1 MSCIDCSPIEPVEDE
16 GDLKF
21 RPCTVP
27 LVAAVKAEGYAVEE
41 VQDEGKI
48 TYGSREEL
56 LQLLERLDRIQ
67 QELGLQLS
75 VCLSGRNGRMLV
87 ERWLR
92 LEQLKVRFT
101 SENLIAI
108 IANHNFCSHMQP
120 IVDFNEAIIGF
131 ELLLRPLPG
140 SAFFKPY
147 ELFEIARQTGFHSFL
162 DRAARISAI
171 ETSSRLLPKGIK
183 RFVNFLPSSIYNPKY
198 CLTHT
203 FEAIRRLDQIPED
216 FVFEVV
222 ETEEIANIPH
232 LQDIFSEYRKQG
244 LLVALDDVGAG
255 HSTVE
260 VMTSLRPD
268 YVKIDRGLI
277 SFCDQDDA
285 KQRIIR
291 DIMNRAW
298 DYGAKV
304 LAEGIE
310 RREEFLFCRD
320 IGMDLG
326 QGYLLGK
333 PSDKPPA
340 RFGHIA

>member
-1 MSCIDCSPIEPVEDE
+1 MRCIDCSPIEPVEDE

-21 RPCTVP
+21 RPCTAP
-27 LVAAVKAEGYAVEE
+27 FAAAVRDAGYAVEE
-41 VQDEGKI
+41 AQDAGKI

-56 LQLLERLDRIQ
+56 LLLLEQLDRLQ
-67 QELGLQLS
+67 NELHLPLS
-75 VCLSGRNGRMLV
+75 LSLKGRTGKVLV
-87 ERWLR
+87 ERWFT
-92 LEQLKVRFT
+92 LEQLKLRFT

-120 IVDFNEAIIGF
+120 IVDFNEAIMGF

-140 SAFFKPY
+140 SASFKPY
-147 ELFEIARQTGFHSFL
+147 ELFEMARQTGFHSFL

-171 ETSSRLLPKGIK
+171 ETSAKLLPKGIK

-203 FEAIRRLDQIPED
+203 FEAIRRLGQAPED

-222 ETEEIANIPH
+222 ETEKISNIPH
-232 LQDIFSEYRKQG
+232 LQDIFSEYRNQG

-255 HSTVE
+255 HSTIE

-277 SFCDQDDA
+277 SFCDQDET
-285 KQRIIR
+285 KQLAIR

-298 DYGAKV
+298 DFGAKV

-340 RFGHIA
+340 HFGHIA